1 MLSLRPLKTNDGD
14 EMEATTSLMMV
25 LGVTA
30 LLASWVLLLIISW
43 KEDLSWGLCSLLLPP
58 VSYIYAV
65 FRLDKA
71 GEAMLLAVIGWFLLF
86 LAF

>member
-1 MLSLRPLKTNDGD
+1 
-14 EMEATTSLMMV
+14 MEATSSLMMV

-30 LLASWVLLLIISW
+30 LLASWVLLLIVSW
-43 KEDLSWGLCSLLLPP
+43 KEDYAWGLCSLLLPP
-58 VSYIYAV
+58 LSYCYGL

-71 GEAMLLAVIGWFLLF
+71 GEAIVLAIAGWVLLF

>member
-1 MLSLRPLKTNDGD
+1 
-14 EMEATTSLMMV
+14 MEITSSLMMV

-30 LLASWVLLLIISW
+30 LLASWVLLLIVSW
-43 KEDLSWGLCSLLLPP
+43 KEDYAWGLCSLLLPP
-58 VSYIYAV
+58 VSYLYGL

-71 GEAMLLAVIGWFLLF
+71 GEAMALAIAGWVLLF